1 MNFYST
7 RNKNLKYPFGQAV
20 RQGLAPDGGLFMP
33 EIIPLLP
40 ADFYRQLPELSLP
53 QIAEIILRPYTN
65 DDIPDDALHEICRTA
80 FTFPAPLVRLS
91 DNLYA
96 LELYHGPTMA
106 FKDFGAR
113 LLARTLNYLNR
124 HRQQRNV
131 VLVATSGDTGS
142 AVASGFYGLEHIEV
156 VILYP
161 YGKISD
167 LQERQMT
174 TLGGNIHALAIDGNF
189 DDCQRLV
196 KTAFNDRQLAAT
208 YGLTSANSINIARLL
223 PQMIYYFYAWGQ
235 LAGHHT
241 QIVFSVP
248 SGNYGNLTA
257 GILAQK
263 MGLPVQHFL
272 AAANANNTVP
282 AYLQSGHFE
291 PRPTIATLSNAMDV
305 GNPSNFER
313 LQSLFDNNLDSFRQ
327 HIAGYSFDDEQTLAA
342 ITRLYREY
350 NYLADP
356 HGAVGYLAL
365 EAWLKENGGTGI
377 FLETAHPT
385 KFADTVEKATG
396 RLPELPAAWQGLE
409 KKDKHFIRCSSDY
422 KDFLDCLTTAL
433 S

>member
-1 MNFYST
+1 MNYYST
-7 RNKNLKYPFGQAV
+7 RNHNLKYPFGRAV

-33 EIIPLLP
+33 EAIPLLP
-40 ADFYRQLPELSLP
+40 ADFYRQLPELSLS
-53 QIAEIILRPYTN
+53 QIAEIILRPYTK
-65 DDIPDDALHEICRTA
+65 DDIPDDALREICRTA
-80 FTFPAPLVRLS
+80 FTFPAPLVKLA
-91 DNLYA
+91 DNLHA

-196 KTAFNDRQLAAT
+196 KKAFSDRQLTAT

-241 QIVFSVP
+241 QVVFSVP

-263 MGLPVQHFL
+263 MGLPVHRFL

-282 AYLQSGHFE
+282 AYLHSGHFE

-313 LQSLFDNNLDSFRQ
+313 LQSLFDNTLQSFRH

-342 ITRLYREY
+342 INRLYREY
-350 NYLADP
+350 GYLADP

-377 FLETAHPT
+377 FLETAHPA
-385 KFADTVEKATG
+385 KFADTVKKATG

-409 KKDKHFIRCSSDY
+409 KKDKHFSRCGSDY
-422 KDFLDCLTTAL
+422 QDFLDCLATTL